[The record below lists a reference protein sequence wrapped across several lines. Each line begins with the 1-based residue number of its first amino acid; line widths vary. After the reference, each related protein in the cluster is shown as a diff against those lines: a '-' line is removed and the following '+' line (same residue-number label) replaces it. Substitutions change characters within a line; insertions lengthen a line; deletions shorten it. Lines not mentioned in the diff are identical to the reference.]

1 MGGLSPPV
9 PGNPARLSADSVS
22 AKTVVARK
30 KKSLYGRPSPAAPSW
45 FPETRHS
52 GAISQEASY
61 MERTLQ
67 DLAYAARSL
76 LRKPGFAAIAVL
88 TLTLGIG
95 ASTAIFTVVNALLL
109 QPLSYPQPRRLVTLR
124 SNQSLPDLDDIKQQ
138 SRAFEY
144 FGGVTLQA
152 LDFTGEA
159 EPLQVQAGLVNSD
172 LFGALGVP
180 TAIGRTIGDEEDR
193 YGGPA
198 VVVLGHDFW
207 QAHFAGDPGVIGKT
221 VPLSGNTYTI
231 IGVMPPGFRM
241 PEYAADVW
249 APLRVVNP
257 LAAKFRGVHFLRTY
271 FRLSPG
277 ASMQQA
283 QAEIESIDN
292 WLAEQYPDE
301 NKGRRSLLVPLLDR
315 VVGNVRPALL
325 VLLGSVLLV
334 LLIACANFAN
344 LLIGRAASRR
354 QEVVIRSA
362 LGASRWRLVRQMV
375 TESLLLSVAGGAGG
389 LVLARLGIYLLL
401 WLKPKD
407 LPRLSD
413 VRIDELVLAFTLGA
427 AVLIGVVLGIIPP
440 MAASRSNAGDALKD
454 AGRGAT
460 EGAAGR
466 TTRSLLVV
474 SEVALA
480 LVLLIGA
487 GLLTK
492 GFWVLHSVSP
502 GFDPEGVLTMRVE
515 LPESR
520 YREIPKQIQFR
531 QALLDGLNSVPAVQA
546 AMVSELPLS
555 GDYLTHNFVIE
566 GRPPLAPGE
575 APEVNVRSVGGDYFR
590 TMRIPVLA
598 GRDFTIHDTIDTPI
612 VGIVNE
618 SFVRE
623 YFPNESPVGARI
635 MWARQNP
642 PRWMTIV
649 GVAGD
654 VRHFGLGKPEEP
666 AFYYS
671 YAQLDQPWKRWM
683 YLVVRGK
690 LEAGSLAQPVK
701 QAVWSLDSRLPV
713 TRVEPMTSVIS
724 ASMAAQQFNMLLM
737 IIFAGAAVI
746 LSAVGIFGVI
756 SYSVTRRSH
765 EIGIRM
771 ALGARRW
778 QVFRLVIGQGMILAC
793 SGAAIGLAA
802 ALALTRL
809 LSGLL
814 FGVTA
819 SDPLVFGTTAAV
831 LLLVGFLSCYIPAR
845 RATRVDP
852 MITLRY
858 E

>member
-1 MGGLSPPV
+1 
-9 PGNPARLSADSVS
+9 
-22 AKTVVARK
+22 
-30 KKSLYGRPSPAAPSW
+30 
-45 FPETRHS
+45 
-52 GAISQEASY
+52 

-67 DLAYAARSL
+67 DLAYAIRSL
-76 LRKPGFAAIAVL
+76 SQKPGFAAVAIL
-88 TLTLGIG
+88 TLTIGIG
-95 ASTAIFTVVNALLL
+95 ASTAIFSVVNAVLL
-109 QPLSYPQPRRLVTLR
+109 QPLPYPQPRRIVTLR

-138 SRAFEY
+138 SRAFQY

-172 LFGALGVP
+172 LFSALGVL
-180 TAIGRTIGDEEDR
+180 AAMGRTIGDEEDR

-198 VVVLGHDFW
+198 VVVLSHEFW
-207 QAHFAGDPGVIGKT
+207 EAHFGGDPAAIGKT
-221 VPLSGNTYTI
+221 IPLSGNTYTI
-231 IGVMPPGFRM
+231 IGVMPPAFRM
-241 PEYAADVW
+241 PESAADVW

-277 ASMQQA
+277 DSIRQA
-283 QAEIESIDN
+283 QAEMESIDS
-292 WLAEQYPDE
+292 WLAQQYPDE
-301 NKGRRSLLVPLLDR
+301 NKGRRTLLVPLLDR
-315 VVGNVRPALL
+315 VVGNVRAALL

-334 LLIACANFAN
+334 LLIACANFTN
-344 LLIGRAASRR
+344 LLLARAASRR

-362 LGASRWRLVRQMV
+362 LGASRWRLVRQML
-375 TESLLLSVAGGAGG
+375 TETALLSVLGGAGG
-389 LVLARLGIYLLL
+389 LILARLGLDLLL

-413 VRIDELVLAFTLGA
+413 IGIDGSVLAFTFGVAL
-427 AVLIGVVLGIIPP
+427 LIGLVLGIIPP
-440 MAASRSNAGDALKD
+440 LAASRLNAGDALKD

-460 EGAAGR
+460 EGMAGR
-466 TTRSLLVV
+466 TARKFLVV

-492 GFWVLHSVSP
+492 GYWILHSVSP
-502 GFDPEGVLTMRVE
+502 GFDPAGVLTMRVE

-520 YREIPKQIQFR
+520 YKEIPKQIEFR
-531 QALLDGLNSVPAVQA
+531 QALLDGLNSVPGIQA

-566 GRPPLAPGE
+566 GRPPLAPGDE
-575 APEVNVRSVGGDYFR
+575 PEVNVRSVGGDYFSA
-590 TMRIPVLA
+590 MRIPLLA
-598 GRDFTIHDTIDTPI
+598 GRDFSNQDRTDTPI
-612 VGIVNE
+612 VGLVNE

-623 YFPNESPVGARI
+623 YFPNQDPVGARI
-635 MWARQNP
+635 VWARQNP
-642 PRWMTIV
+642 PHWMTIV
-649 GVAGD
+649 GVVGD

-683 YLVVRGK
+683 YLVVRGS
-690 LEAGSLAQPVK
+690 LNDAPLAQQVK
-701 QAVWSLDSRLPV
+701 RQVWSLDGRIPV
-713 TRVEPMTSVIS
+713 TKVEPMTRVIS
-724 ASMAAQQFNMLLM
+724 ASLAAQQFNMLLM
-737 IIFAGAAVI
+737 MIFAVAALI
-746 LSAVGIFGVI
+746 LSAVGIFGLI
-756 SYSVTRRSH
+756 SYTVTRRCH

-771 ALGARRW
+771 ALGARRSDI
-778 QVFRLVIGQGMILAC
+778 FSLVIGQGMTLAGA
-793 SGAAIGLAA
+793 GAAIGLAA

-809 LSGLL
+809 LSSLL

-819 SDPLVFGTTAAV
+819 SDPLVFVATAML
-831 LLLVGFLSCYIPAR
+831 LLLVGLLACYIPAR

-858 E
+858 Q